1 MTKNLKIITITLVI
15 LSVLFFG
22 LRGKIAGEKFDSEKW
37 KNADY
42 KLEENWSI
50 RWDMMNSL
58 RNENELIGK
67 SYIEIIQ
74 ILGKPDDE
82 NKNQLYYNLG
92 YTGNGIN
99 AGTLTIEIDDEKKVT
114 SINVWEG

>member
-1 MTKNLKIITITLVI
+1 MIKNLKIVTITIITLI
-15 LSVLFFG
+15 VLLFG
-22 LRGKIAGEKFDSEKW
+22 LRGKFTHEKFNSEKW

-67 SYIEIIQ
+67 SYVEIIQ
-74 ILGKPDDE
+74 ILGKPDE
-82 NKNQLYYNLG
+82 ESKNQLYYNLG

-99 AGTLTIEIDDEKKVT
+99 AGTLTIEIDDEKKVI
-114 SINVWEG
+114 SINVHEG

>member
-1 MTKNLKIITITLVI
+1 MIKKLKIITITLVI
-15 LSVLFFG
+15 LSVLFFS
-22 LRGKIAGEKFDSEKW
+22 LRGNIAGEKFDSEKW

-67 SYIEIIQ
+67 SYVEIIQ

-92 YTGNGIN
+92 YTRNGIN
-99 AGTLTIEIDDEKKVT
+99 AGTLTIEIDDKKKVT